1 VRALRAAWR
10 QPTRFEVNVT
20 TQAIEAAPPLQRSRW
35 RRIRDNPLWHYI
47 HLYWRRY
54 ALGLTLLTLAAF
66 LSLVPPIILRDAVD
80 AIREGTTTRRLA
92 TFGLLILGLAVAES
106 GVRFVGRLL
115 VSNSAR
121 RIEYHLR
128 TDLSD
133 QFMRLDRGFFLRS
146 RTGDLMARATND
158 LQWVRDLL
166 GPTFNEIWR
175 TVIMVSFGIALLL
188 TIDVR
193 LTLIAIAYMPFIAAM
208 VTFLETGMER
218 RFTQVQD
225 QFGVLTNRVQE
236 NISGIRSIKAYAQE
250 EAEVATFAGENRE
263 MMRRSM
269 SFAYYAAGFFP
280 AMIFATGVGT
290 GLVLWFGGR
299 SVVSG
304 EITLGQFVQF
314 NTYLALLSSQ
324 LAGVGWFVAAW
335 QQGTASMQRIATIL
349 AEKPAIADPAEPR
362 AMGRIRGE
370 IEFRDVTI
378 RHTPE
383 GPPVLDHLNLHIEAG
398 TTVAIVGETGSGKTT
413 LVDALARLVDVEDGA
428 VLLDGVDVRE
438 LSLRDLRAA
447 VGFVPQE
454 AMLFSDSLR
463 ENVAFGRVDA
473 SDQEIARAVD
483 ISKLSNDLEQFA
495 DGLDTVIGERGISL
509 SGGQRQRATLARA
522 LIADLPI
529 LVLDDALSHV
539 DTHTEEEI
547 LEGLRGYMRDRT
559 TIMIAHRTSALAS
572 ADRVVV
578 LDSGRIVE
586 DGTHDEL
593 VAQGGVYARLYHR
606 QQRFET
612 LVDAGLVD
620 DPAVADATEGGSA

>member
-1 VRALRAAWR
+1 MTTETRAAPR
-10 QPTRFEVNVT
+10 P
-20 TQAIEAAPPLQRSRW
+20 SRV
-35 RRIRDNPLWHYI
+35 RRLRDYRLWPYIR
-47 HLYWRRY
+47 LYWRQY
-54 ALGLTLLTLAAF
+54 LLGLTLLTLAAF
-66 LSLVPPIILRDAVD
+66 LSLVPPIILRDAID
-80 AIREGTTTRRLA
+80 AIGEGTTTRRLA
-92 TFGLLILGLAVAES
+92 EFALFILALAVAES
-106 GVRFVGRLL
+106 AIRFAGRWL
-115 VSNSAR
+115 VSSSAR
-121 RIEYHLR
+121 RIEYRMR

-166 GPTFNEIWR
+166 GPTFNEVWR
-175 TVIMVSFGIALLL
+175 TTVMVTFGIALLL

-193 LTLIAIAYMPFIAAM
+193 LTLISIAYMPLIAGL
-208 VTFLETGMER
+208 VIFLETGMER
-218 RFTQVQD
+218 RFTEVQD

-250 EAEVATFAGENRE
+250 DAEVRTFAGENRE

-269 SFAYYAAGFFP
+269 AFAYYAAGFFP

-299 SVVSG
+299 DVVDG
-304 EITLGQFVQF
+304 NITLGQFVQF
-314 NTYLALLSSQ
+314 NTYLALLTSQ

-335 QQGTASMQRIATIL
+335 QQGTASMARISAIL
-349 AEKPAIADPAEPR
+349 AERPAVDDPPEPR
-362 AMGRIRGE
+362 SAGRIRGE

-378 RHTPE
+378 RHTPG
-383 GPPVLDHLNLHIEAG
+383 GPAVLDHLDLRIEAG
-398 TTVAIVGETGSGKTT
+398 STVAIVGETGSGKTT
-413 LVDALARLVDVEDGA
+413 LVDALVRLVDPESGVILIDGI
-428 VLLDGVDVRE
+428 DVRE
-438 LSLRDLRAA
+438 LSLHDLRAA
-447 VGFVPQE
+447 IGFVPQE

-473 SDQEIARAVD
+473 SDDEIARAVET
-483 ISKLSNDLEQFA
+483 SKLSNDLEQL
-495 DGLDTVIGERGISL
+495 DHGLDTVIGERGISL

-547 LEGLRGYMRDRT
+547 LQGLRDYMRDRT

-578 LDSGRIVE
+578 LDGGRLVE

-593 VAQGGVYARLYHR
+593 IARGGVYARIYHR

-612 LVDAGLVD
+612 LVDEGIVED
-620 DPAVADATEGGSA
+620 DAVAEADRRAGPDGPAGPGGPA

>member
-1 VRALRAAWR
+1 MTTQTIAAPAAASRWKRLKSNQRWHYLRMFWR
-10 QPTRFEVNVT
+10 Q
-20 TQAIEAAPPLQRSRW
+20 
-35 RRIRDNPLWHYI
+35 
-47 HLYWRRY
+47 Y
-54 ALGLTLLTLAAF
+54 ALGLTLLTGAAF
-66 LSLVPPIILRDAVD
+66 LSLMPPIILRDAID
-80 AIREGTTTRRLA
+80 GIDNGTTTRQLA
-92 TFGLLILGLAVAES
+92 TFGLIILGLASAES
-106 GVRFVGRLL
+106 AIRFVGRLL

-175 TVIMVSFGIALLL
+175 TVIMVSFGIVLLL

-193 LTLIAIAYMPFIAAM
+193 LTLIAIAYMPFIAGM

-218 RFTQVQD
+218 RFIKVQD

-250 EAEVATFAGENRE
+250 DAEVETFAGENRE

-269 SFAYYAAGFFP
+269 SFAYYSAGFFP
-280 AMIFATGVGT
+280 AMIFATGLGT

-299 SVVSG
+299 SVVDG
-304 EITLGQFVQF
+304 DITLGQFVQF

-335 QQGTASMQRIATIL
+335 QQGTASMQRIAAIL
-349 AEKPAIADPAEPR
+349 EEEPAIADPPHPR
-362 AMGRIRGE
+362 DIGQIRGQ
-370 IEFRDVTI
+370 IEFRGVTI
-378 RHTPE
+378 RHSPD
-383 GPPVLDHLNLHIEAG
+383 GPAVLDRLDLTIEAG

-413 LVDALARLVDVEDGA
+413 LVDALARLVDPDEGA
-428 VLLDGVDVRE
+428 VLVDGVDVRE

-447 VGFVPQE
+447 IGFVPQE

-473 SDQEIARAVD
+473 SDDEIAQAVE

-495 DGLDTVIGERGISL
+495 AGMDTVIGERGISL

-522 LIADLPI
+522 LVADLPI
-529 LVLDDALSHV
+529 LVLDDSLSHV

-547 LEGLRGYMRDRT
+547 LNGLREYMHDRT
-559 TIMIAHRTSALAS
+559 TIMIAHRTSALAA

-578 LDSGRIVE
+578 LDGGRIVE

-593 VAQGGVYARLYHR
+593 VAHGGVYARLYHR

-612 LVDAGLVD
+612 LVDAGLVED
-620 DPAVADATEGGSA
+620 AAVVDGDERASAGSKRPQGGPA